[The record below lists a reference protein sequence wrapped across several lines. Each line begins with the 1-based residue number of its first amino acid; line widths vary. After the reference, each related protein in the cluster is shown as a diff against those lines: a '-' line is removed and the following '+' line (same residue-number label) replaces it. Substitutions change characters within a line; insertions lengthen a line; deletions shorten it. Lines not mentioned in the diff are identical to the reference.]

1 MCFKNSVHLGAEKYL
16 HMWNAGAKYFCCAG
30 QWEKKLFGKDLVVLS
45 INLSQALNVINML
58 QNIKIKSKNKNMFF
72 QRAAILGNY
81 RRYSQDFLQFIH
93 VMEQWFM
100 RESKITQAHC
110 EM

>member
-1 MCFKNSVHLGAEKYL
+1 VFQELSTSGSRKVSARVERWCQIFLLCRAMG
-16 HMWNAGAKYFCCAG
+16 G
-30 QWEKKLFGKDLVVLS
+30 KKLVGKDLVVLS